1 MLGCAFMHPGG
12 RDSQPDRT
20 AIQWFGGSD
29 GDGGVTQDVK
39 TIKRESSS
47 QVCTARWALEG
58 V

>member
-1 MLGCAFMHPGG
+1 MHPGG